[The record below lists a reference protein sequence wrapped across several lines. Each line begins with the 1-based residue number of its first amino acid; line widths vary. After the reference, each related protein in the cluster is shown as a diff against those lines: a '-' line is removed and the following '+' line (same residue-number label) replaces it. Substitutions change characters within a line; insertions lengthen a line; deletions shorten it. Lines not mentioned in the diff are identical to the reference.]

1 MIRVRCSLL
10 ATVALPVTLILSSPA
25 AAQDYN
31 TNCDPPTAE
40 EKLTIDSWT
49 ESGLRIKALDRLMT
63 NVCKKKHALLRL
75 LKMEPDPDKI
85 TNEMVLEAARPNVDP
100 VLARMQAARDRNSAV
115 EKLKMRAERAEYER
129 RNSNPAEEAARA
141 HAEEM
146 ERNRGYEP
154 VPLTPAA
161 AGERP
166 PAPEPIV
173 LPPTRKGGFINIFEG
188 KQTPVSGT
196 TTLNGTGTLITDDG
210 IQSGTFKNNQLQ
222 GNGEEV
228 TADGTLRIG
237 TFDNGE
243 MEGDG
248 VEVREEG
255 GKVALVEG
263 VFKDDKPE
271 GVVTVTYD
279 NGSSRRDIW
288 YQGERA
294 ATGTLAA
301 AGKTPTTPV
310 FKTPE
315 QLAEE
320 AAAKFE
326 TLLKT
331 GSATALYAMADGLQ
345 AKGATDTAKRAYQAI
360 VSRFPASPLAATAI
374 AQLARQE
381 ANERAQ
387 AEMVQRRADAA
398 RQAELARKQEA
409 ARQAQIAQMQYQQ
422 QLEAQRRAE
431 AYEQQRL
438 AAEEQR
444 RRQEEQAAMGQFVNA
459 LGQALG
465 VVGGSSVGGGTVPP
479 TQSKKNECVY
489 SDGTRRNVP
498 WCPGYQ
504 R

>member
-1 MIRVRCSLL
+1 MTRSRSLL
-10 ATVALPVTLILSSPA
+10 LGAVAMPMALLLAGPAT
-25 AAQDYN
+25 AQDYN
-31 TNCDPPTAE
+31 ANCDPPTAE

-63 NVCKKKHALLRL
+63 NICKKKQALMRLLRI
-75 LKMEPDPDKI
+75 EPDPDRI
-85 TNEMVLEAARPNVDP
+85 TNDMVMEAARPNVDP
-100 VLARMQAARDRNSAV
+100 VLARMQAKRDENKAIER
-115 EKLKMRAERAEYER
+115 LKMRAERAEYER
-129 RNSNPAEEAARA
+129 RTSNPAEEAARA
-141 HAEEM
+141 HTEEM
-146 ERNRGYEP
+146 ERNRVYEP

-166 PAPEPIV
+166 PAPDPV
-173 LPPTRKGGFINIFEG
+173 LLPPERKGGFIKIFEG
-188 KQTPVSGT
+188 KRDSAPGT
-196 TTLNGTGTLITDDG
+196 KGLNGQGTLITDEG
-210 IQSGTFKNNQLQ
+210 IQSGTFANTQLQ
-222 GNGEEV
+222 GDGEEI
-228 TADGTLRIG
+228 TTDGTWRIG
-237 TFDNGE
+237 TFDKGE
-243 MEGDG
+243 MEGEG

-255 GKVALVEG
+255 GKVVVAEAN
-263 VFKDDKPE
+263 FADDKPD
-271 GVVTVTYD
+271 GVVKLTYSD
-279 NGSSRRDIW
+279 GSSRRDVW
-288 YQGERA
+288 YQGQRA
-294 ATGTLAA
+294 AEGKLAA
-301 AGKTPTTPV
+301 AGQMPVTPV

-331 GSATALYAMADGLQ
+331 GSATALYAMADQLQ
-345 AKGATDTAKRAYQAI
+345 AKGATDTAKRAYQAV

-381 ANERAQ
+381 ANERAD
-387 AEMVQRRADAA
+387 AELAQRRAEAA
-398 RQAELARKQEA
+398 RQAEIARQQEA

-431 AYEQQRL
+431 AVRQQQL

-444 RRQEEQAAMGQFVNA
+444 RQQEEAAAMGQFVNA

-465 VVGGSSVGGGTVPP
+465 VGSGSSRPP
-479 TQSKKNECVY
+479 APRQSDRNECVY